1 MQHFADGALV
11 VVEAATDRK
20 DVEVCRVKVFVKL
33 GAIPIIMGIF
43 RILDNPQNL
52 LMARNSTAIL
62 QRTGAFIGED
72 LYADVAEADVF
83 VFIPADRSGKSP
95 RYTPRPLGSVHQ
107 RSHER
112 GDDFIRV
119 DVIHNVKEVYRRL
132 PKYIFRSM
140 FVHFSR
146 FYSYLC
152 CSNNEYAIFT
162 FEMMSTINDE
172 KFQLPVIFELCHMYL
187 SFIIFKF

>member
-1 MQHFADGALV
+1 MQHFTDGALV
-11 VVEAATDRK
+11 VVDAAASRK
-20 DVEVCRVKVFVKL
+20 DVNVCRGKVFVKL

-52 LMARNSTAIL
+52 LIARNSTAIL
-62 QRTGAFIGED
+62 QRTGAFTGED

-119 DVIHNVKEVYRRL
+119 DVIHNAKEVYRRL
-132 PKYIFRSM
+132 LPYWSFLFEGSAFGREILPVMARIRDGISE
-140 FVHFSR
+140 
-146 FYSYLC
+146 
-152 CSNNEYAIFT
+152 CSIYQIIFT
-162 FEMMSTINDE
+162 PIS
-172 KFQLPVIFELCHMYL
+172 
-187 SFIIFKF
+187 